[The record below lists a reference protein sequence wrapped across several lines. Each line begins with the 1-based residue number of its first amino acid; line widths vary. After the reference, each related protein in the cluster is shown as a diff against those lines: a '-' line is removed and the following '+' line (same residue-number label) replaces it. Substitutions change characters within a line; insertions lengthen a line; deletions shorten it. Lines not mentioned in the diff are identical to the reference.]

1 MKIMQNKMVSRANA
15 ALDSKWTGLCLAVVG
30 LLMMAFG
37 IFRGE
42 MAVVFGVY
50 RNWIRKWLRKK
61 QVRKKQIK

>member
-37 IFRGE
+37 IYRGE
-42 MAVVFGVY
+42 MAVVFTNCMECIG
-50 RNWIRKWLRKK
+50 IG
-61 QVRKKQIK
+61 

>member
-1 MKIMQNKMVSRANA
+1 MKIMKNKMVSRANA

-42 MAVVFGVY
+42 MAVVFTKAI
-50 RNWIRKWLRKK
+50 NIWIRYC
-61 QVRKKQIK
+61 

>member
-1 MKIMQNKMVSRANA
+1 MKIMKNKMESRANA

-42 MAVVFGVY
+42 MAVVFTKAIICSPDIQDCLLLSPV
-50 RNWIRKWLRKK
+50 
-61 QVRKKQIK
+61 

>member
-42 MAVVFGVY
+42 MAVVFTNICMECIG
-50 RNWIRKWLRKK
+50 IG
-61 QVRKKQIK
+61 